1 VDRFTCLSVRILL
14 PILLSSPLAGIGSEF
29 EVQVSNMVTR
39 SALIYLSRHE
49 GLKDFAAHFRPFK
62 KLTTRFVAGETIDE
76 AVAAIRELNAEG
88 CTASFDHL
96 NESVGTPAEAEAEV
110 NEYLRIL
117 ARIDDTG
124 IQSNV
129 SIKLTQFGLE
139 LDPELAYRNA
149 RTVVEDAARRGNF
162 VRVDMESSS
171 VTQVTLD
178 VFKRLRAE
186 FGLNDVGIVLQS
198 YLRRTYNDAL
208 EMLKLP
214 ARIRICKGAYNEPP
228 EVAFPDKKDTDE
240 NYIRVLQLLLSS
252 GVYHGIATHDP
263 KMIDAT
269 IDYAKRQGIGKEA
282 FEFQML
288 YGVRRDLQRQ
298 LARDG
303 YNMRVYVPYGKHWYP
318 YFMRRLAER
327 PANIW
332 FVLKNLFKG

>member
-1 VDRFTCLSVRILL
+1 
-14 PILLSSPLAGIGSEF
+14 
-29 EVQVSNMVTR
+29 MVTR

-49 GLKDFAAHFRPFK
+49 GLKDFAARFRLFK

-76 AVAAIRELNAEG
+76 AVAAIRELNADG

-96 NESVGTPAEAEAEV
+96 NESVANPAEAEAEV
-110 NEYLRIL
+110 REYLDIL
-117 ARIDDTG
+117 ARIDETG
-124 IQSNV
+124 INSNV

-139 LDPELAYRNA
+139 LDPELAYKNA
-149 RTVVEDAARRGNF
+149 RAVVLEASRRGNF
-162 VRVDMESSS
+162 VRVDMEASS
-171 VTQVTLD
+171 VTQLTID
-178 VFKRLRAE
+178 IFKRLRAE

-198 YLRRTYNDAL
+198 YLRRTYSDAQEL
-208 EMLKLP
+208 VKLP

-240 NYIRVLQLLLSS
+240 NYIRVMQLLLSS
-252 GVYHGIATHDP
+252 GIYHGIATHDP
-263 KMIDAT
+263 KMIEAT
-269 IDYAKRQGIGKEA
+269 IHFADSQGIGKEA

-298 LARDG
+298 LAKDG

-318 YFMRRLAER
+318 YLMRRLAER

-332 FVLKNLFKG
+332 FVMKNLLKG